1 MLRNSPSAYG
11 LVAVFLHWVM
21 ALLIFGLFGL
31 GLWMVELDY
40 YDSWY
45 HDAPDLHKSLGLLVA
60 FLWLI
65 RVLWRY
71 LEQQPEAEANYS
83 YWEHKLALA
92 MHRLFYVLIALM
104 IGAGYLISTAEDAG
118 VSFFGLFEMPAL
130 ITAFEEQADVA
141 GWIHWAL
148 AWLII
153 LCAFLHSA
161 AALRHHLYNRDRT
174 LLKMLG
180 RRL

>member
-1 MLRNSPSAYG
+1 MLRNSPTAYG
-11 LVAVFLHWVM
+11 LVSVFLHWVM

-45 HDAPDLHKSLGLLVA
+45 HDAPELHKSLGLLAAV
-60 FLWLI
+60 LWLI
-65 RVLWRY
+65 RIMWRCFD
-71 LEQQPEAEANYS
+71 QQPEAEISYT
-83 YWEHKLALA
+83 YWERKLSVA
-92 MHRLFYVLIALM
+92 MHGLFYVLIALM
-104 IGAGYLISTAEDAG
+104 IGAGYLISTAENAG
-118 VSFFGLFEMPAL
+118 VSFFDLFELPAL
-130 ITAFEEQADVA
+130 FEAFDQQADVA

-153 LCAFLHSA
+153 ICAFLHTA
-161 AALRHHLYNRDRT
+161 AALRHHFYSHDRT